1 MGVAQFAVTAL
12 GACPDLIGERR
23 RGLKIKIGGRRP
35 PLQQ

>member
-1 MGVAQFAVTAL
+1 MVVAQFAVAAL